1 MQSISHQK
9 FSWIFVEDIKAE
21 DISFVQKEF
30 NLHPLIIGK
39 LTSPLY
45 RPQFNEHDGYLFLV
59 LHFPIFFKNGS
70 FKEVGEID
78 ILVNEKFVVTVCSKG
93 DSPIEAFFNQCQRNI
108 EFSKK
113 YFQRGPYY
121 LLLILISQILNSYFP
136 FLDQL
141 ATKTDAIENDLFDNK
156 ESKTLK
162 EITFLQRDILD
173 ARRILKPQLPVFK
186 SIFSKE
192 EVKKDNFLSVYAE
205 DILSTNVQIWN
216 TLENYWETANTLHRT
231 NNTLL
236 SHKLNKIVNILTA
249 FSVSF
254 LPVGILA
261 SIFGMNVKFSP
272 VFEDI
277 RVIFFLMFLAMLM
290 VGFFLFVLIKKKG

>member
-93 DSPIEAFFNQCQRNI
+93 DSPIEIFFNQCQRNI

-272 VFEDI
+272 VFEDA
-277 RVIFFLMFLAMLM
+277 RVIFFLMFLTMFM

>member
-1 MQSISHQK
+1 MQSISHQE
-9 FSWIFVEDIKAE
+9 FSWIFIEDIKAD

-39 LTSPLY
+39 LTLPLY

-70 FKEVGEID
+70 LKEVGEVD
-78 ILVNEKFVVTVCSKG
+78 ILVNEKFLVTVCSKEE
-93 DSPIEAFFNQCQRNI
+93 SPIASFFEQCQRNVEI
-108 EFSKK
+108 SKK

-121 LLLILISQILNSYFP
+121 LLLILIGQILNSYFP

-141 ATKTDAIENDLFDNK
+141 AQKTDAIENDLFNNK

-173 ARRILKPQLPVFK
+173 VRRVLKPQLPVFK
-186 SIFSKE
+186 SLFAKE
-192 EVKKDNFLSVYAE
+192 DIKKSNFLSLYVQ
-205 DILSTNVQIWN
+205 DILSTNVQVWN

-272 VFEDI
+272 LFEDV
-277 RVIFFLMFLAMLM
+277 RVIFALMFLVMFG
-290 VGFFLFVLIKKKG
+290 VGIFLFLLIRKKS

>member
-1 MQSISHQK
+1 MQSISHQE
-9 FSWIFVEDIKAE
+9 FSWIFIEDIKAD

-70 FKEVGEID
+70 FKEVGEVD
-78 ILVNEKFVVTVCSKG
+78 ILVNDKFLVTVCSKEG
-93 DSPIEAFFNQCQRNI
+93 SPIELFFEQCQRNI
-108 EFSKK
+108 EISKK
-113 YFQRGPYY
+113 YFQKGPHY
-121 LLLILISQILNSYFP
+121 LLLILIAQILNGYFP

-141 ATKTDAIENDLFDNK
+141 AMKTDSIENDLFNDK

-173 ARRILKPQLPVFK
+173 VRRVLKPQLPVFK
-186 SIFSKE
+186 SIFSKK
-192 EVKKDNFLSVYAE
+192 EVRDNSFLSIYAD

-261 SIFGMNVKFSP
+261 SIFGMNVQFSP
-272 VFEDI
+272 IFEDV
-277 RVIFFLMFLAMLM
+277 RVIFFIMFMTMSAMAI
-290 VGFFLFVLIKKKG
+290 FLFTLIRKKG